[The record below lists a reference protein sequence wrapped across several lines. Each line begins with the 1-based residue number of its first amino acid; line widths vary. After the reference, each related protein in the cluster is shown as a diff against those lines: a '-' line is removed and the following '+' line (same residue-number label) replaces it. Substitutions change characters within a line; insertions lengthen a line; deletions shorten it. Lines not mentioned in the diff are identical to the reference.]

1 MIIEKILSLQKTK
14 VAKIVLYA
22 YKYKWNKSSKGYE
35 EDDGFGCGSNICA

>member
-14 VAKIVLYA
+14 AAKIVLYA

-35 EDDGFGCGSNICA
+35 EDDDLGCWSNIIA